1 MSEGGA
7 CVANIFDSECDRG
20 TRGVNLRV
28 LGLDKIY
35 VSRWILI
42 EAFFDGQN
50 WWWVSE

>member
-7 CVANIFDSECDRG
+7 CVANIFDSECEIG

-28 LGLDKIY
+28 LGLDKIF
-35 VSRWILI
+35 VNRSILI

-50 WWWVSE
+50 WW